1 MSHCINAK
9 VGGSGIKGNFIG
21 LKCFCLKC
29 VNMVSAIKM
38 EKKEMERGG
47 IHRILVPCLPALEK
61 AVLPQILL
69 RNNGCLNIA
78 LKSHYPMRSS

>member
-1 MSHCINAK
+1 MASKEI
-9 VGGSGIKGNFIG
+9 FIG

-38 EKKEMERGG
+38 EKKEMERGE
-47 IHRILVPCLPALEK
+47 HKMLVPCLPALEK

-78 LKSHYPMRSS
+78 LKSRYPMRSS